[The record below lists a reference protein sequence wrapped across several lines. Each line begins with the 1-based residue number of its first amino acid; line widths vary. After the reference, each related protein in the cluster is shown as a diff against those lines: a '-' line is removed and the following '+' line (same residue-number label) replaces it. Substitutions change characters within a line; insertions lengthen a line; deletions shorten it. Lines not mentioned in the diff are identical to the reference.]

1 LSARCGVFAFT
12 AAAQFALHL
21 IGRLHRIAS
30 AEPIDQSSEL
40 HKVRNAEERALL
52 AHDHLRIRGNE
63 VGPLRRN
70 GADGLPIDP
79 QQNASS
85 VAGIALAYANEI
97 LSTQGVKRMRDAYK
111 ARRWNRNICI
121 LD

>member
-1 LSARCGVFAFT
+1 MSARCGVFAFT
-12 AAAQFALHL
+12 VAAQFALHI

-30 AEPIDQSSEL
+30 AEPLDQSSEL
-40 HKVRNAEERALL
+40 HKVRNAEKCALL
-52 AHDHLRIRGNE
+52 AHDHLRIRSDN

-70 GADGLPIDP
+70 RAAGFPIDP
-79 QQNASS
+79 QQQASAI
-85 VAGIALAYANEI
+85 AGIALAYANEL

-111 ARRWNRNICI
+111 ARGWNRNICI